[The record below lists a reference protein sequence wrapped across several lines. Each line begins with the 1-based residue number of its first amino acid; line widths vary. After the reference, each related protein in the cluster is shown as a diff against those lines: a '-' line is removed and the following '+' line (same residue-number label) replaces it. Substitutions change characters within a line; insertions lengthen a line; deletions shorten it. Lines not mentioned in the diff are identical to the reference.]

1 MAKLNFSEVVD
12 HICSK
17 DHRYDPE
24 VYAFVREGL
33 DYTLKSL
40 KRHGHN
46 VNRHVSGQELLG
58 GLRDFALKEYGPMSK
73 SILNIWGVKDCE
85 DFGQIVFNLVHSGVL
100 GKTDA
105 DSPEDFRRG
114 YSFEEAFVK
123 PFEPRRELS
132 GGKRPRPGHKKKR
145 AGDKKSASL

>member
-1 MAKLNFSEVVD
+1 MAKLNFFEVVE
-12 HICSK
+12 HICRN
-17 DHRYDPE
+17 DNRFDPE

-46 VNRHVSGQELLG
+46 VNRHVSGQELLL

-73 SILNIWGVKDCE
+73 SILNIWGVKNCE

-105 DSPEDFRRG
+105 DSPEDFKRG
-114 YSFEEAFVK
+114 FNFEEAFVK
-123 PFEPRRELS
+123 PFEPRRDKLIS
-132 GGKRPRPGHKKKR
+132 GKSNRTGNNKR
-145 AGDKKSASL
+145 AGGKKSASL